1 MKGSGR
7 EHQDPINTPYVVGLE
22 MGFHRPRI
30 LRDAPRWFVLLMFAF
45 VLGTLV
51 ACLLLSRW

>member
-1 MKGSGR
+1 MKGSR
-7 EHQDPINTPYVVGLE
+7 RDHQDPINNPYGAGIE
-22 MGFHRPRI
+22 IGFHRPRI

-45 VLGTLV
+45 AFGTLA